1 MDEKEFFNRD
11 TMYWREV
18 NVTAPN
24 MIAEIELNEPVE
36 QEGEQVSRI
45 VGVLLPY
52 ESADVVYEMDN
63 GGAFKKNE
71 VIAWPYV
78 QSKDIN
84 FYKDE
89 QNASDDRNARIL
101 SVPHAQVKAISL
113 RDLEGNLVLTKAKI

>member
-1 MDEKEFFNRD
+1 MDEKDFFNRD
-11 TMYWREV
+11 SMYWREV

-24 MIAEIELNEPVE
+24 MVAEIELNEPVE
-36 QEGEQVSRI
+36 QEGDMTNRI
-45 VGVLLPY
+45 IGLLLPY
-52 ESADVVYEMDN
+52 ESADIVYEMDN

-78 QSKDIN
+78 RSKDIS

-89 QNASDDRNARIL
+89 QNPLDDRKARVS
-101 SVPHAQVKAISL
+101 SVSHSQVKSISL